1 MLLYM
6 NTWCPVGR
14 TINEGLEDM
23 TLFKGSVSLGTEI
36 GFWKLLPGPDSVSV
50 HQAYV
55 SSVSYNFR
63 PSPSA
68 CCNDSHHDDHGLTS
82 ETIILQ

>member
-50 HQAYV
+50 HQTYV
-55 SSVSYNFR
+55 SSVSYNF
-63 PSPSA
+63 
-68 CCNDSHHDDHGLTS
+68 
-82 ETIILQ
+82 